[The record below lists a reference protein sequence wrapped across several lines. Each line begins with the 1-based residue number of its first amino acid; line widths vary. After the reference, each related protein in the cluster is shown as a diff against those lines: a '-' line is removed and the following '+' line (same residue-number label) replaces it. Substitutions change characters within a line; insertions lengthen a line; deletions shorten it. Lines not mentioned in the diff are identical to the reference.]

1 LPPERFDCSEP
12 IAVLPQGEAPASICL
27 TQALSKGK
35 YVPANAT
42 VSPDSFLPLTEVG
55 FEILLALAEGGRHGY
70 DIMLEIE
77 RRTGGRVSLNPGTL
91 YRALDRLVDQGLLS
105 TALQR
110 VGDERRRL
118 FLLSPLGSAVA
129 AAEARRL
136 SDQVRAAR
144 AVRLLKGRA

>member
-1 LPPERFDCSEP
+1 
-12 IAVLPQGEAPASICL
+12 VAPRSA
-27 TQALSKGK
+27 
-35 YVPANAT
+35 P
-42 VSPDSFLPLTEVG
+42 SPDSFLPLTAVS

-91 YRALDRLVDQGLLS
+91 YRALDRLVEQGLLD
-105 TALQR
+105 AGMLR

-118 FLLSPLGSAVA
+118 FSLSALGSAVA